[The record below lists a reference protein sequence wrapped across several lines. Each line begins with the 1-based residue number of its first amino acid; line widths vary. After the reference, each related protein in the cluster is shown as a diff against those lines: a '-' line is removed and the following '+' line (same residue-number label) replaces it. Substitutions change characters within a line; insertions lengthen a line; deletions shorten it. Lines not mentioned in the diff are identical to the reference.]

1 MLDDMEPKFGA
12 PNLKLLVLSRAVVA
26 IADIFVVTVFD
37 VLIIF
42 AAGFISTS
50 SCFAES
56 YV

>member
-56 YV
+56 NV